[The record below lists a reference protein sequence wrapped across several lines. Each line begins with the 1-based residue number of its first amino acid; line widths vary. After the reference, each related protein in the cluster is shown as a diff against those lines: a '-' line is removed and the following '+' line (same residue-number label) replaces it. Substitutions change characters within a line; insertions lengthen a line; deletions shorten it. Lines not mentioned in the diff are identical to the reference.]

1 MDIGVYMARKI
12 KRIAPRGSVNK
23 IILKSLLDGDK
34 YGYEIIKA
42 VEEESNGKIKLKQP
56 SLYSSLNRFEDK
68 HLVESY
74 WQDSEIGGRRHYYT
88 ITDKGIEFYKSE
100 TEDLLKDKEDSDIV
114 KVDEPSNVVDTLPME
129 NDFDHSDSLF
139 DIDNDDDNIQK
150 YNSHFSVADRMK
162 ELLGEDNDDAIAKDD
177 SVEDNELSDSDINI
191 TSDEDDAFVEDDV
204 VNIASP
210 SELQHIDDV
219 FTDAKEDREIINDV
233 ESMIDEHEDHDDV
246 VIDDNYVDTDLHVF
260 SSTHISPSAPTMEQ
274 TNKVDTYSPNEYA
287 TDDDSVG
294 NARNMSNVSSIVE
307 EDVPPA
313 PPIKKRKIVIDQN
326 GILKE
331 IDDDYVEKQQ
341 NTSVIDN
348 VGMRK
353 DIQSFDN
360 LFTTKPKEKK
370 KESFKSADK
379 PFIDVEELS
388 DEEKL
393 LRSKQFMEKFDDITM
408 NKLNKKVKDD
418 INYKNILGELVADED
433 TQESVD
439 SYESENTQYSFD
451 DPPIQDASTIQAT
464 ENEENSDNY
473 INLDEQYRSYI
484 DVSKYEL
491 NKGQKKLK
499 NHKIDTDA
507 DTNYEFIL
515 YNKARFVCMF
525 YVMLAML
532 VEVGVAHLIYYKLD
546 LLNNYDNI
554 LMIVSYVIPVVLM
567 AVFTLPYLINRNKRK
582 LQSFSLKYSLV
593 FGFILFLIIG
603 IISYAICTFVGMEY
617 QTIGYYIPKLVT
629 PIILASN
636 FILSPI
642 VYNFIV
648 SNSRFY

>member
-1 MDIGVYMARKI
+1 MARKI

-100 TEDLLKDKEDSDIV
+100 TDDLLKDKEDSYV

-129 NDFDHSDSLF
+129 NDSSDHNDSLF
-139 DIDNDDDNIQK
+139 DIDNEDDNIQK

-162 ELLGEDNDDAIAKDD
+162 ELLGEDDDDAIATDD
-177 SVEDNELSDSDINI
+177 FVEDNKLKESVINI
-191 TSDEDDAFVEDDV
+191 TSDEEDKFVEDDV

-260 SSTHISPSAPTMEQ
+260 SSTHISPSAPTMKQ

-287 TDDDSVG
+287 PDDDSVG

-307 EDVPPA
+307 EDVTPA
-313 PPIKKRKIVIDQN
+313 PPTKKRKIVIDQN

-360 LFTTKPKEKK
+360 LFTAKPKEKK
-370 KESFKSADK
+370 KEFLKPADK

-418 INYKNILGELVADED
+418 INYKNILGELVADKD

-439 SYESENTQYSFD
+439 PYESENTQYSFD
-451 DPPIQDASTIQAT
+451 DSPIQDASTIQAT
-464 ENEENSDNY
+464 ENKENSDNY

>member
-1 MDIGVYMARKI
+1 MARKI

-100 TEDLLKDKEDSDIV
+100 TDDLLKDKEDSYV
-114 KVDEPSNVVDTLPME
+114 KVDERSNVVDTLPME
-129 NDFDHSDSLF
+129 NDFDHSHSLF
-139 DIDNDDDNIQK
+139 DIDNEDDNIQK

-162 ELLGEDNDDAIAKDD
+162 ELLGEDDDDAIATDD
-177 SVEDNELSDSDINI
+177 FVEDNKLKESVINI
-191 TSDEDDAFVEDDV
+191 TPDEEDKFVEDDV

-233 ESMIDEHEDHDDV
+233 ESMIDDHEDHDDV

-260 SSTHISPSAPTMEQ
+260 SSTHISSSAPTMEQ

-287 TDDDSVG
+287 MDDDSVG

-307 EDVPPA
+307 EDVTSA
-313 PPIKKRKIVIDQN
+313 PPTKKRKIVIDQN

-360 LFTTKPKEKK
+360 LFTAKPKEKK
-370 KESFKSADK
+370 KEFLKPADK

-418 INYKNILGELVADED
+418 INYKNILGELVADKD

-439 SYESENTQYSFD
+439 PYESENTQYSFD
-451 DPPIQDASTIQAT
+451 DSPIQDASTIQAT
-464 ENEENSDNY
+464 ENKENSDNY

-554 LMIVSYVIPVVLM
+554 LMVVSYVIPVVLM

>member
-1 MDIGVYMARKI
+1 MARKI

-23 IILKSLLDGDK
+23 IILKALLDGDK

-100 TEDLLKDKEDSDIV
+100 TEDLLKDKEDSNTG
-114 KVDEPSNVVDTLPME
+114 KVDEQTNVVDALPME
-129 NDFDHSDSLF
+129 NDLSDPSDSLF

-162 ELLGEDNDDAIAKDD
+162 ELLGEDNYDTIAKDN
-177 SVEDNELSDSDINI
+177 SVDDDELSDSVINI
-191 TSDEDDAFVEDDV
+191 TKDEDASVEDDV
-204 VNIASP
+204 INIASP
-210 SELQHIDDV
+210 SEVQHIDDV

-233 ESMIDEHEDHDDV
+233 ESMIDEYEDHDDDI
-246 VIDDNYVDTDLHVF
+246 VINDNYIDTDLHVF
-260 SSTHISPSAPTMEQ
+260 SATHVSPSAPTIEQ
-274 TNKVDTYSPNEYA
+274 TNKVDTYNQTNEYA

-294 NARNMSNVSSIVE
+294 NARNMSNVSSVVE
-307 EDVPPA
+307 EDITPA
-313 PPIKKRKIVIDQN
+313 PPAKKRKIVIDQN

-331 IDDDYVEKQQ
+331 IDDDYVVKQQ

-348 VGMRK
+348 VGVRK

-360 LFTTKPKEKK
+360 LFTAKPKEKK
-370 KESFKSADK
+370 KESLKPADK

-433 TQESVD
+433 AQESVD
-439 SYESENTQYSFD
+439 LFESENTQYSFD
-451 DPPIQDASTIQAT
+451 DSPIQDTSTIQAT

-499 NHKIDTDA
+499 NHKIDTDT

-554 LMIVSYVIPVVLM
+554 LMIASYVIPILLM
-567 AVFTLPYLINRNKRK
+567 GVFTLPYLINRNKRK
-582 LQSFSLKYSLV
+582 LQSFSLSYSLV
-593 FGFILFLIIG
+593 FGFIVFLIIG

-617 QTIGYYIPKLVT
+617 QTISYYIPKLVT

-648 SNSRFY
+648 SNSKFY

>member
-1 MDIGVYMARKI
+1 MARKI

-23 IILKSLLDGDK
+23 IILKALLDGDK

-100 TEDLLKDKEDSDIV
+100 TEDLLKDKEDSDTV
-114 KVDEPSNVVDTLPME
+114 TVDKPSNVVDTLPME
-129 NDFDHSDSLF
+129 NDLSDPSDSLF

-162 ELLGEDNDDAIAKDD
+162 ELLGEDNDDTIDKDD
-177 SVEDNELSDSDINI
+177 AVEDDELSDSDINI

-210 SELQHIDDV
+210 SELQHIDNV

-246 VIDDNYVDTDLHVF
+246 VIDNNYVDTDLHVF
-260 SSTHISPSAPTMEQ
+260 SSTHISPSATTMEQ
-274 TNKVDTYSPNEYA
+274 TNKVDTYSPHEFA

-307 EDVPPA
+307 EDVTPA
-313 PPIKKRKIVIDQN
+313 PPTKKRKIVIDQN

-341 NTSVIDN
+341 NTFVIDN

-418 INYKNILGELVADED
+418 INYKNILGELVADDD

-451 DPPIQDASTIQAT
+451 DHPIQDTSIIQAT

-532 VEVGVAHLIYYKLD
+532 VEVGIAHLIYYKLD

-554 LMIVSYVIPVVLM
+554 LMIVSYIIPIVLM

-642 VYNFIV
+642 FYNFIV

>member
-1 MDIGVYMARKI
+1 MARKI

-23 IILKSLLDGDK
+23 IILKALLDGDK

-177 SVEDNELSDSDINI
+177 SVEDDELSDSDINI

-260 SSTHISPSAPTMEQ
+260 SATHISPSATTMEQ
-274 TNKVDTYSPNEYA
+274 TNKVDTYSPNEFA
-287 TDDDSVG
+287 TDDDGVG

-307 EDVPPA
+307 EDVTPA

-451 DPPIQDASTIQAT
+451 DPPIQDTSIIQST

-532 VEVGVAHLIYYKLD
+532 VEVGIAHLIYYKLD